1 MSITNYRILIVPD
14 NLINDDDGMVEEKRR
29 TSNSTFARMS
39 NNVGAAMRKINF
51 EKKKVFNSL
60 KLMRYWKMFCIDEGP
75 RLKGFDQIL
84 KGTDQNTPHYIH
96 NGIKFETPGS
106 FLIDAAPLCKLL
118 VGMFNASAIFLGLTG
133 RVVFPFDSG
142 LLKPLKDKK
151 TLENLDNIYDM
162 SWKAKKEKGC
172 QEMGMLMEMLNDMSD
187 RRVDVEEATKL
198 QKIFEEVLQ
207 SKAARAELKQAREAI
222 EKVFEACNVNWEKQL
237 SQDGMYKIFDQKG
250 NCFWVSRWYKDHCE
264 KVVDH
269 NGRRMYRTMD
279 SFEVEGERGGDIA
292 VGNIVNVV
300 RTLSPRQT
308 PRQARCITS
317 SSYKD
322 KKYDVFLSHDW
333 SVHDKVKR
341 INESL
346 KKCNL
351 VTWMDDDERGLMHGS
366 LIKAMT
372 DGIDRS
378 TCILVF
384 VTQNYMEK
392 VDGKGKYGLNDN
404 CKREFDYAE
413 RKKIDKHCMLIPILM
428 DSHLSNQRKWE
439 GPLGMIL
446 GGEMYYMF
454 SDEVLWDE
462 TKKNNGLFSKKVDE
476 LVNAITTKVEEADMS
491 LVN

>member
-1 MSITNYRILIVPD
+1 
-14 NLINDDDGMVEEKRR
+14 
-29 TSNSTFARMS
+29 
-39 NNVGAAMRKINF
+39 
-51 EKKKVFNSL
+51 
-60 KLMRYWKMFCIDEGP
+60 
-75 RLKGFDQIL
+75 
-84 KGTDQNTPHYIH
+84 
-96 NGIKFETPGS
+96 
-106 FLIDAAPLCKLL
+106 
-118 VGMFNASAIFLGLTG
+118 
-133 RVVFPFDSG
+133 
-142 LLKPLKDKK
+142 
-151 TLENLDNIYDM
+151 
-162 SWKAKKEKGC
+162 
-172 QEMGMLMEMLNDMSD
+172 
-187 RRVDVEEATKL
+187 
-198 QKIFEEVLQ
+198 
-207 SKAARAELKQAREAI
+207 
-222 EKVFEACNVNWEKQL
+222 
-237 SQDGMYKIFDQKG
+237 
-250 NCFWVSRWYKDHCE
+250 
-264 KVVDH
+264 
-269 NGRRMYRTMD
+269 MYRTMD

-404 CKREFDYAE
+404 CKREFD
-413 RKKIDKHCMLIPILM
+413 
-428 DSHLSNQRKWE
+428 
-439 GPLGMIL
+439 
-446 GGEMYYMF
+446 
-454 SDEVLWDE
+454 
-462 TKKNNGLFSKKVDE
+462 
-476 LVNAITTKVEEADMS
+476 
-491 LVN
+491 